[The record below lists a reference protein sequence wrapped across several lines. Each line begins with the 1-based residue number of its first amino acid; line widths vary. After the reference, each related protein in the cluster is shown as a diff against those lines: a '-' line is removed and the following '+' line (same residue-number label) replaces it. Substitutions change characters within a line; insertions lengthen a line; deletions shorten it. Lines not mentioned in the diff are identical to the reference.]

1 MLMCGAAGMAL
12 GIVASQLLAKKTD
25 AGNDGKAIEC
35 MPPVPPG
42 KRRYLLFGKNGWI
55 GGMLIDLLTQAG
67 EEFYLAD
74 SRTENR
80 ESVDTEIL
88 RYNPTHVLNAAGVT
102 GVPNVD
108 WCEFNQEKALRSNII
123 GTMNVSDICALRNIH
138 CTLYATGC
146 IFEYD
151 EAHEIRG
158 VPFTEEDKPNFDGS
172 FYSKTKGFL
181 EEMLKSYKSTL
192 VLRLRMPISDD
203 LAVRFFSAVD
213 CCIVMLSNFS

>member
-1 MLMCGAAGMAL
+1 LRFC
-12 GIVASQLLAKKTD
+12 IQ
-25 AGNDGKAIEC
+25 
-35 MPPVPPG
+35 
-42 KRRYLLFGKNGWI
+42 
-55 GGMLIDLLTQAG
+55 
-67 EEFYLAD
+67 FYLAD

-213 CCIVMLSNFS
+213 CCIVMLSIFF